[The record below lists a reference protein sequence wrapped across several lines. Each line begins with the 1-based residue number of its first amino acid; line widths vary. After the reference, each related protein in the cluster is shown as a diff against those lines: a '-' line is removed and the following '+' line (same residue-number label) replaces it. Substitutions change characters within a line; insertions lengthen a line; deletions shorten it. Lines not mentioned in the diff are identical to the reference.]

1 MKNGLLNIAVELKK
15 TGVFKSVNNIID
27 MGTKTLRIHY
37 DELEYLFNQ
46 ANIKFNS
53 NKFKFL
59 KNFPKG
65 KRKSTKLFWEELGIK
80 NYNCLDINKEK
91 DSIYCDLNVPFNDKK
106 HIGKYD
112 LVTDFGNNE
121 HVFNVGEAYKTM
133 YKLCKKNGF
142 IWIFQQVY
150 NGNGFFH
157 FDISFFEGF
166 SLANKLNT
174 IYAAYIVLIDD
185 YEQFLIPANK
195 NLLDVI
201 DLNKVKSIDITY
213 VFRKTSN
220 QEFKYYYQY
229 NMKNKKNFYSIKFIQ
244 NKFPPE
250 RYYIQTKPIKDIKH
264 KANKGDS
271 FSEEWIRATGIK
283 KK

>member
-91 DSIYCDLNVPFNDKK
+91 DSIYCDLNLPFNDKK
-106 HIGKYD
+106 HIGK
-112 LVTDFGNNE
+112 
-121 HVFNVGEAYKTM
+121 
-133 YKLCKKNGF
+133 
-142 IWIFQQVY
+142 
-150 NGNGFFH
+150 
-157 FDISFFEGF
+157 
-166 SLANKLNT
+166 
-174 IYAAYIVLIDD
+174 
-185 YEQFLIPANK
+185 
-195 NLLDVI
+195 
-201 DLNKVKSIDITY
+201 
-213 VFRKTSN
+213 
-220 QEFKYYYQY
+220 
-229 NMKNKKNFYSIKFIQ
+229 
-244 NKFPPE
+244 
-250 RYYIQTKPIKDIKH
+250 
-264 KANKGDS
+264 
-271 FSEEWIRATGIK
+271 
-283 KK
+283 